1 MEVME
6 AIRGR
11 RSIREYENTPVPM
24 EHIRLILEAARW
36 APSGYNQQPWKFIVL
51 QDRDLKARMVEEV
64 RAKLEEISQWPS
76 VKGKAS
82 RVKAM
87 LPGFIVF
94 NQAPVAIAVLHS
106 DYSAPM
112 DEILKKRGLS
122 FEERFNLRAA
132 PGIQSV
138 AAAIENMLLAAT
150 SLGYG
155 TCYGTGCLIAREGL
169 ERVLGIK
176 PPWRLIAIV
185 PVGVPK
191 KVPRAPKRKPLEEVS
206 EIR

>member
-1 MEVME
+1 
-6 AIRGR
+6 
-11 RSIREYENTPVPM
+11 M

-64 RAKLEEISQWPS
+64 RAKLEEISQWPA

-112 DEILKKRGLS
+112 DEILKKRV
-122 FEERFNLRAA
+122 F
-132 PGIQSV
+132 
-138 AAAIENMLLAAT
+138 LLKSGST
-150 SLGYG
+150 
-155 TCYGTGCLIAREGL
+155 
-169 ERVLGIK
+169 
-176 PPWRLIAIV
+176 
-185 PVGVPK
+185 
-191 KVPRAPKRKPLEEVS
+191 
-206 EIR
+206 